1 MIDSPVFAEFVEEGR
16 ALGLAQGRLEA
27 LRDSIVA
34 ALETRFGPVPL
45 AITMQVDRLTDV
57 ARASVHFRRA
67 LVAESLEVFA
77 QELAA
82 ANP

>member
-16 ALGLAQGRLEA
+16 ALGRLEA
-27 LRDSIVA
+27 RRSDIVA
-34 ALETRFGPVPL
+34 VLEARFGPVPA
-45 AITMQVDRLTDV
+45 AITAHVDRLTDL
-57 ARASVHFRRA
+57 ALLSSHNRRA
-67 LVAESLEVFA
+67 AVVASLEAFA

>member
-1 MIDSPVFAEFVEEGR
+1 MIDSPVVAEFVEEGR

-27 LRDSIVA
+27 TRDDIVA
-34 ALETRFGPVPL
+34 ALETRFGPVP
-45 AITMQVDRLTDV
+45 AAVMEQVAQLTDL
-57 ARASVHFRRA
+57 ALLSSHHRRA
-67 LVAESLEVFA
+67 VSVESLEAFA

>member
-16 ALGLAQGRLEA
+16 ALGRLEA

-34 ALETRFGPVPL
+34 VLEARFGPVP
-45 AITMQVDRLTDV
+45 AAVMEQVAQLTDV
-57 ARASVHFRRA
+57 ARASVYFRRA